1 MRVPMMV
8 VPLDSRG
15 LGDGIFFK
23 LSALGDLGRVGRLKQ
38 AASWS
43 QVRAAVGLG
52 SRVARR
58 ASRELRGA

>member
-1 MRVPMMV
+1 VTV
-8 VPLDSRG
+8 
-15 LGDGIFFK
+15 FFLK